1 MPEDR
6 TDWAALRVM
15 SEDEIERLAAEDEDS
30 PPTDESHWAEATVY
44 VPPSKVALRRDREAQ
59 QVKKAGR

>member
-1 MPEDR
+1 
-6 TDWAALRVM
+6 M
-15 SEDEIERLAAEDEDS
+15 SEDEIEHLAAEDEDS

-44 VPPSKVALRRDREAQ
+44 VPPSKVALRRDMEAQ